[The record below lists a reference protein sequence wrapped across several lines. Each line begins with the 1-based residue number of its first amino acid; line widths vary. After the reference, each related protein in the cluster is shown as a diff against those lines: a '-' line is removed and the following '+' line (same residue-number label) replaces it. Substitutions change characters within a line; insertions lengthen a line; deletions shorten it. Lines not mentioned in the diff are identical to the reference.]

1 MQCVVIHSWENG
13 IIRQLDAF
21 DTGMET
27 ADDTAYG
34 GMVGALIG
42 IIGGP
47 LGMLLG
53 GSMGALMGS
62 MVDMDDSLSNESLIE
77 KVMDVFSEGEVALI
91 ALVQELKEGALDK
104 AIDRSGADILK
115 LDAAEVA
122 EEIRQAQEIQKQ
134 MAKEAKKQLRD
145 EKKAEHKENVAARRE
160 KMKDHFDNDQQPPYQ
175 ARA

>member
-91 ALVQELKEGALDK
+91 ALVQELKEGALDE

-160 KMKDHFDNDQQPPYQ
+160 KMKDHFNNDQQPPYQ
-175 ARA
+175 ACA

>member
-42 IIGGP
+42 IIGDP

-77 KVMDVFSEGEVALI
+77 KVMDVCYTFDKVVDACDTVAHNLSGKTSGVTSQSDRDLSETVKKLYQDKFLALT
-91 ALVQELKEGALDK
+91 D
-104 AIDRSGADILK
+104 
-115 LDAAEVA
+115 
-122 EEIRQAQEIQKQ
+122 QK
-134 MAKEAKKQLRD
+134 M
-145 EKKAEHKENVAARRE
+145 
-160 KMKDHFDNDQQPPYQ
+160 P
-175 ARA
+175 